1 MATTYVKPAKGVRK
15 RSPIVAAAAAATP
28 EVLYQRTTGGQNP
41 RTVILRKV
49 MIYNNT
55 GANAVIDIG
64 TGLAAAFANIIPS
77 LYSINLF
84 DNEWTEDDLPVDE
97 VGEDADLTVQSS
109 VLGVQVQV
117 EVEEISS

>member
-1 MATTYVKPAKGVRK
+1 MATTYTKPAKGIRHV
-15 RSPIVAAAAAATP
+15 SPVVTVAAAATP
-28 EVLYQRTTGGQNP
+28 EVLYQRTIGGQNP

-64 TGLAAAFANIIPS
+64 TGLGGAFARIVPS
-77 LYSINLF
+77 FYSINLF

-97 VGEDADLTVQSS
+97 VGVSGDLTVQSS

-117 EVEEISS
+117 EIDEIGS

>member
-1 MATTYVKPAKGVRK
+1 MATTYIKPARGVRK
-15 RSPIVAAAAAATP
+15 VSNIIPVAAAATP
-28 EVLYQRTTGGQNP
+28 ETLYQRTTGGQNP

-55 GANAVIDIG
+55 GANAVVEIG
-64 TGLAAAFANIIPS
+64 TGLGVAFADIIPP

-97 VGEDADLTVQSS
+97 VGVSADLTVQSS

-117 EVEEISS
+117 EVEELGS

>member
-1 MATTYVKPAKGVRK
+1 MATTYPKQAKGIRK
-15 RSPIVAAAAAATP
+15 VSNIIPVAAAATP
-28 EVLYQRTTGGQNP
+28 ETLYQRTTGGQNP

-49 MIYNNT
+49 MVYNNT
-55 GANAVIDIG
+55 GANAVIEIG
-64 TGLAAAFANIIPS
+64 TGLGLAFAGIIPP

-97 VGEDADLTVQSS
+97 VGVSADLTVQSS

-117 EVEEISS
+117 EVEEIGS

>member
-1 MATTYVKPAKGVRK
+1 MGTTYVKPAHGIRK
-15 RSPIVAAAAAATP
+15 VSDIITVAAADDPQT
-28 EVLYQRTTGGQNP
+28 LYQRTQGGQNP

-55 GANAVIDIG
+55 GANAVVQIG
-64 TGLAAAFANIIPS
+64 TGLAPLAPIVPP

-97 VGEDADLTVQSS
+97 VGVSADLTVESS

-117 EVEEISS
+117 EIEEIGS

>member
-1 MATTYVKPAKGVRK
+1 MGTTYTKPARGIRK
-15 RSPIVAAAAAATP
+15 VSDIITVAAAATP
-28 EVLYQRTTGGQNP
+28 QTLYQRTTGGQNP

-49 MIYNNT
+49 MLYNNT
-55 GANAVIDIG
+55 GANAVVEIG
-64 TGLAAAFANIIPS
+64 IGLGGAFATIIPP

-97 VGEDADLTVQSS
+97 VGVSADLTVESS

-117 EVEEISS
+117 EVEEIGS

>member
-15 RSPIVAAAAAATP
+15 VSNIITVAAAATP
-28 EVLYQRTTGGQNP
+28 ETLYQRTTGGQNP

-55 GANAVIDIG
+55 AANAVVEIG
-64 TGLAAAFANIIPS
+64 TGLALAFAAIIPP
-77 LYSINLF
+77 LYSLNLF
-84 DNEWTEDDLPVDE
+84 DNEWTEDDLPADE
-97 VGEDADLTVQSS
+97 VGVSADLTVRSS

-117 EVEEISS
+117 EVEEIGS

>member
-1 MATTYVKPAKGVRK
+1 MATTYVKPAKGIRK
-15 RSPIVAAAAAATP
+15 VSNVVAVAAAATP
-28 EVLYQRTTGGQNP
+28 ETLYQRTTGGQNA

-55 GANAVIDIG
+55 GANAVVEIG
-64 TGLAAAFANIIPS
+64 TGLAAAFARIIPS

-97 VGEDADLTVQSS
+97 VGVSADLTVRSS

-117 EVEEISS
+117 EVEEIGS

>member
-1 MATTYVKPAKGVRK
+1 
-15 RSPIVAAAAAATP
+15 
-28 EVLYQRTTGGQNP
+28 
-41 RTVILRKV
+41 

-55 GANAVIDIG
+55 GANAVVEIG
-64 TGLAAAFANIIPS
+64 IGLGGAFATIIPP

-97 VGEDADLTVQSS
+97 VGVSADLTVESS

-117 EVEEISS
+117 EVEEIGS

>member
-1 MATTYVKPAKGVRK
+1 MATTYTKPARGVRK
-15 RSPIVAAAAAATP
+15 LSPIVIVAAAATP

-55 GANAVIDIG
+55 GANAVVEIG
-64 TGLAAAFANIIPS
+64 TGLGGAFADIIPP

-97 VGEDADLTVQSS
+97 VGVSADLTVQSS

-117 EVEEISS
+117 EIEEVGS